1 MINRFSV
8 LFPIFFAAILA
19 FISYWVQVSVEN
31 ESEKRGNKLSNSPD
45 YFLTNFRTTQTESDG
60 SIRFILSAN
69 EMTHFAQD
77 DTTRLK
83 KPLFVRYKNNLPSSQ
98 IEGGVGLV
106 STDGEEVQIIDN
118 VKVARLET
126 ETKPKMELFTD
137 QLTVLPHKD
146 QAFTKRPIRIT
157 QDPKTIVNAIGMKY
171 DKKNGIM
178 TLLEKVRVHY
188 EKPAKKTN
196 LNTHPII
203 QNKNLKK

>member
-19 FISYWVQVSVEN
+19 FVSYWVQISVEN
-31 ESEKRGNKLSNSPD
+31 EKRENKLSNSPD
-45 YFLTNFRTTQTESDG
+45 YFLTNFKTIQTESDG

-83 KPLFVRYKNNLPSSQ
+83 KPLFVIYKNNLPSSR
-98 IEGGVGLV
+98 IEGGVGFV
-106 STDGEEVQIIDN
+106 SADGEEVKMIDN
-118 VKVARLET
+118 VKIARLGT

-137 QLTVLPHKD
+137 QLNILPNKD
-146 QAFTKRPIRIT
+146 QTFTKRPVRIT
-157 QDPKTIVNAIGMKY
+157 QDPKIVVNAIGMRY
-171 DKKNGIM
+171 DKKNGVM

-188 EKPAKKTN
+188 EKPVKKTN
-196 LNTHPII
+196 LNTYPVI
-203 QNKNLKK
+203 QNKSLKK

>member
-1 MINRFSV
+1 M
-8 LFPIFFAAILA
+8 
-19 FISYWVQVSVEN
+19 SVEN
-31 ESEKRGNKLSNSPD
+31 ENEKKGNKLSNSPD
-45 YFLTNFRTTQTESDG
+45 YFLTNFKTTQTEADG

-69 EMTHFAQD
+69 EMTHFGQD

-83 KPLFVRYKNNLPSSQ
+83 KPLFIRYKNNIPSSQ
-98 IEGGVGLV
+98 IEGGIGLV

-137 QLTVLPHKD
+137 QLTVLPNKD
-146 QAFTKRPIRIT
+146 QAMTKRPVRIT
-157 QDPKTIVNAIGMKY
+157 QDPKTVVNAIGMRY

-178 TLLEKVRVHY
+178 TLLQKVRVHY

-196 LNTHPII
+196 LNAHPII
-203 QNKNLKK
+203 QNKTIKK

>member
-19 FISYWVQVSVEN
+19 FISYWVQMSVEN
-31 ESEKRGNKLSNSPD
+31 ENEKKGNKLSNSPD
-45 YFLTNFRTTQTESDG
+45 YFLTNFKTTQTEADG

-69 EMTHFAQD
+69 EMTHFGQD

-83 KPLFVRYKNNLPSSQ
+83 KPLFIRYKNNIPSSQ
-98 IEGGVGLV
+98 IEGGIGLI

-126 ETKPKMELFTD
+126 ETKPKMELLTD
-137 QLTVLPHKD
+137 QLTVLPNKD
-146 QAFTKRPIRIT
+146 QAMTKRPVRIT
-157 QDPKTIVNAIGMKY
+157 QDPKTVVNAIGMRY

-178 TLLEKVRVHY
+178 TLLQKVRVHY

-196 LNTHPII
+196 LNAHPII
-203 QNKNLKK
+203 QNKTIKK

>member
-8 LFPIFFAAILA
+8 FFPIFFAAILA
-19 FISYWVQVSVEN
+19 FISYWVQISVEN

-45 YFLTNFRTTQTESDG
+45 YFLTNFKTTQTDSDG
-60 SIRFILSAN
+60 SIRFILSAS

-83 KPLFVRYKNNLPSSQ
+83 KPLFIRYKNNAPSSQ

-137 QLTVLPHKD
+137 QLTVLPNKD
-146 QAFTKRPIRIT
+146 QAFTKRPVRIT
-157 QDPKTIVNAIGMKY
+157 QDPKTVVNAIGMRY
-171 DKKNGIM
+171 DKKNGVM
-178 TLLEKVRVHY
+178 KLQEKVRVHY
-188 EKPAKKTN
+188 EKPIKKAN
-196 LNTHPII
+196 LNAQPII
-203 QNKNLKK
+203 QNKNPKK

>member
-45 YFLTNFRTTQTESDG
+45 YFLTNFKTTQTESDG

-118 VKVARLET
+118 IRVARLET

-146 QAFTKRPIRIT
+146 QAFTKRPVRIT

>member
-45 YFLTNFRTTQTESDG
+45 YFLTNFKTIQTESNG
-60 SIRFILSAN
+60 SIHFILSAN

-83 KPLFVRYKNNLPSSQ
+83 KPLFIRYKNNLPSSK
-98 IEGGVGLV
+98 IEGWIGLV
-106 STDGEEVQIIDN
+106 STNGEEVQIIDN
-118 VKVARLET
+118 VKVIRLET

-137 QLTVLPHKD
+137 QLTVLPNKD
-146 QAFTKRPIRIT
+146 QAFTKRPVRIT
-157 QDPKTIVNAIGMKY
+157 QDPKTVVNAIGMNY

-178 TLLEKVRVHY
+178 TLLGKVRVHY
-188 EKPAKKTN
+188 EKPVKKTN
-196 LNTHPII
+196 LNVHPII

>member
-8 LFPIFFAAILA
+8 LFPTLFAAILA

-45 YFLTNFRTTQTESDG
+45 YFLTNFKTTQTEPDG
-60 SIRFILSAN
+60 SVRFILSAN
-69 EMTHFAQD
+69 EMVHFAKD

-83 KPLFVRYKNNLPSSQ
+83 KPLFIRYKNNLPSSQ
-98 IEGGVGLV
+98 IEGGLGLV
-106 STDGEEVQIIDN
+106 STDGEEVRMIDN

-137 QLTVLPHKD
+137 QLIVLPHKD
-146 QAFTKRPIRIT
+146 QAFTKSPVRII
-157 QDPKTIVNAIGMKY
+157 QDPKTVVNAIGMKY
-171 DKKNGIM
+171 DKKNGII

-196 LNTHPII
+196 LTAHPII
-203 QNKNLKK
+203 QNKKLKK

>member
-8 LFPIFFAAILA
+8 LFPILFAAILA

-45 YFLTNFRTTQTESDG
+45 YFLTNFKTTQTESDG
-60 SIRFILSAN
+60 SIRFILLAN
-69 EMTHFAQD
+69 EMVHFTKD

-83 KPLFVRYKNNLPSSQ
+83 KPLFISYKNNLPSSQ

-146 QAFTKRPIRIT
+146 QAFTKRPVRIT
-157 QDPKTIVNAIGMKY
+157 QDPKTVGNAIGMKY
-171 DKKNGIM
+171 DKKNGII

-196 LNTHPII
+196 LNAHPII

>member
-8 LFPIFFAAILA
+8 LFPILFAAILA

-45 YFLTNFRTTQTESDG
+45 YFLTNFKTTQTESDG

-69 EMTHFAQD
+69 EMVHFNKD

-83 KPLFVRYKNNLPSSQ
+83 KPLFISYKNNLPSSQ
-98 IEGGVGLV
+98 IEGGVGFV

-146 QAFTKRPIRIT
+146 QAFTKRPVRIT
-157 QDPKTIVNAIGMKY
+157 QDPKTVVNAIGMKY
-171 DKKNGIM
+171 DKKNGII

-196 LNTHPII
+196 LNAHPII

>member
-19 FISYWVQVSVEN
+19 FISYWVQISVEN

-45 YFLTNFRTTQTESDG
+45 YFLTNFKTTQTEPDG
-60 SIRFILSAN
+60 SIRFILSAS
-69 EMTHFAQD
+69 EMTHFGQD

-83 KPLFVRYKNNLPSSQ
+83 KPLFIRYKNNVPSSQ

-137 QLTVLPHKD
+137 QLTVLPNKD
-146 QAFTKRPIRIT
+146 QAFTKRPVRIT
-157 QDPKTIVNAIGMKY
+157 QDPKTVVNAIGMRY

-188 EKPAKKTN
+188 EKPIKKTN
-196 LNTHPII
+196 LNTRPIT
-203 QNKNLKK
+203 QNKNPKK

>member
-19 FISYWVQVSVEN
+19 FISYWVQLSVEN
-31 ESEKRGNKLSNSPD
+31 GNENRGNKLSNSPD
-45 YFLTNFRTTQTESDG
+45 YFLTNFKTTQTEADG

-69 EMTHFAQD
+69 EMTHFGQD

-83 KPLFVRYKNNLPSSQ
+83 KPLFIRYKNNIPSSQ
-98 IEGGVGLV
+98 IEGGIGLV

-118 VKVARLET
+118 VKFARLET

-137 QLTVLPHKD
+137 QLTVLPNKD
-146 QAFTKRPIRIT
+146 QAMTKRPVRIT
-157 QDPKTIVNAIGMKY
+157 QDPKTVVNAIGMRY

-178 TLLEKVRVHY
+178 TLLQKVRVHY

-196 LNTHPII
+196 LNAHPII
-203 QNKNLKK
+203 QNKTIKK

>member
-45 YFLTNFRTTQTESDG
+45 YFLTNFKTIQTESNG
-60 SIRFILSAN
+60 SIHFILSAN

-83 KPLFVRYKNNLPSSQ
+83 KPLFIRYKNNLPSSK
-98 IEGGVGLV
+98 IEGRIGLV
-106 STDGEEVQIIDN
+106 STNGEEMQIIDN
-118 VKVARLET
+118 VKVVRLES

-137 QLTVLPHKD
+137 QLTVLPNKD
-146 QAFTKRPIRIT
+146 QAFTKRPVRIT
-157 QDPKTIVNAIGMKY
+157 QDPKTVVNAIGMNY

-178 TLLEKVRVHY
+178 TLLGKVRVHY
-188 EKPAKKTN
+188 EKPVKKTN
-196 LNTHPII
+196 LNVNPII

>member
-1 MINRFSV
+1 MINRLSV

-31 ESEKRGNKLSNSPD
+31 EGEKRGNKLSNSPD
-45 YFLTNFRTTQTESDG
+45 YFLTNFKTTQTETDG
-60 SIRFILSAN
+60 SVRFILSAN
-69 EMTHFAQD
+69 EMTHYVKD

-83 KPLFVRYKNNLPSSQ
+83 KPLFIKYKNNTPSSQ
-98 IEGGVGLV
+98 IESAVGLI
-106 STDGEEVQIIDN
+106 STDGEEVQMIDN

-137 QLTVLPHKD
+137 QLTILPGKD
-146 QAFTKRPIRIT
+146 QAFTKRPVRIT

-171 DKKNGIM
+171 DKKNGII
-178 TLLEKVRVHY
+178 TLLDKVRVHY
-188 EKPAKKTN
+188 EKPLKKTN
-196 LNTHPII
+196 LIARPII

>member
-8 LFPIFFAAILA
+8 LFPILFAAILA

-45 YFLTNFRTTQTESDG
+45 YFLTNFKTTQTESDG

-69 EMTHFAQD
+69 EMVHFTKD

-83 KPLFVRYKNNLPSSQ
+83 KPLFISYKNKLPSSQ

-106 STDGEEVQIIDN
+106 SSDGEEVQIIDN

-146 QAFTKRPIRIT
+146 QAFTKRPVRIT
-157 QDPKTIVNAIGMKY
+157 QDPKTVVNAIGMKY
-171 DKKNGIM
+171 DKKNGII

-196 LNTHPII
+196 LNAHPII

>member
-98 IEGGVGLV
+98 IEGGVGFV

-146 QAFTKRPIRIT
+146 QAFTNRPVRIT

>member
-8 LFPIFFAAILA
+8 LFPILFAAILA

-45 YFLTNFRTTQTESDG
+45 YFLTNFKTTQTESDG

-69 EMTHFAQD
+69 EMVHFTKD

-83 KPLFVRYKNNLPSSQ
+83 KPLFISYKNNLPSSQ

-146 QAFTKRPIRIT
+146 QAFTKRPVRIT
-157 QDPKTIVNAIGMKY
+157 QDPKTVVNAIGMKY
-171 DKKNGIM
+171 DKKNGII

-196 LNTHPII
+196 LNAHTII

>member
-8 LFPIFFAAILA
+8 LFPILFAAILA

-45 YFLTNFRTTQTESDG
+45 YFLTNFKTTQTESDG

-69 EMTHFAQD
+69 EMVHFNKD

-83 KPLFVRYKNNLPSSQ
+83 KPLFISYKNNLPSSQ
-98 IEGGVGLV
+98 IEGGVGFV
-106 STDGEEVQIIDN
+106 SNDGEEVQIIDN

-146 QAFTKRPIRIT
+146 QAFTKRPVRIT
-157 QDPKTIVNAIGMKY
+157 QDPKTVVNAIGMKY
-171 DKKNGIM
+171 DKKNGII

-196 LNTHPII
+196 LNAHPIM

>member
-8 LFPIFFAAILA
+8 FFPIFFAAILA
-19 FISYWVQVSVEN
+19 FISYWVQISVEN

-45 YFLTNFRTTQTESDG
+45 YFLTNFKTTQTDSDG
-60 SIRFILSAN
+60 SIRFILSAS

-83 KPLFVRYKNNLPSSQ
+83 KPLFIRYKNNAPSSQ

-106 STDGEEVQIIDN
+106 STDGEEVQIFDN

-137 QLTVLPHKD
+137 QLTVLPNKD
-146 QAFTKRPIRIT
+146 QAFTKRPVRIT
-157 QDPKTIVNAIGMKY
+157 QDPKTVVNAIGMRY
-171 DKKNGIM
+171 DKKNGVM
-178 TLLEKVRVHY
+178 KLLEKVRVHY
-188 EKPAKKTN
+188 EKPIKKTN
-196 LNTHPII
+196 LNTQPII
-203 QNKNLKK
+203 QNKNSKK

>member
-19 FISYWVQVSVEN
+19 FISYWVQISVEN

-45 YFLTNFRTTQTESDG
+45 YFLTNFKTTQTESDG

-69 EMTHFAQD
+69 EMTHFGQD

-83 KPLFVRYKNNLPSSQ
+83 KPLFIRYKNNVPSSQ

-137 QLTVLPHKD
+137 QLTVLPNKD
-146 QAFTKRPIRIT
+146 QAFTKRPVRIT
-157 QDPKTIVNAIGMKY
+157 QDPKTVVNAIGMRY

-188 EKPAKKTN
+188 EKPIKKTN
-196 LNTHPII
+196 LNTRSIT
-203 QNKNLKK
+203 QNKNPKK

>member
-45 YFLTNFRTTQTESDG
+45 YFLTNFKTIQTGSNG
-60 SIRFILSAN
+60 SIHFILSAN

-83 KPLFVRYKNNLPSSQ
+83 KPLFIRYKNNVPSSK
-98 IEGGVGLV
+98 IEGGIGLV
-106 STDGEEVQIIDN
+106 SADGEEVQIIDN
-118 VKVARLET
+118 VKVVRLES

-137 QLTVLPHKD
+137 QLTVLPNKD
-146 QAFTKRPIRIT
+146 QAFTKRPVRIT
-157 QDPKTIVNAIGMKY
+157 QDPKTVVNAIGMNY

-178 TLLEKVRVHY
+178 TLLSKVRVHY
-188 EKPAKKTN
+188 EKPVKKTN
-196 LNTHPII
+196 LNVNPII

>member
-8 LFPIFFAAILA
+8 FFPIFFAAILA
-19 FISYWVQVSVEN
+19 FISYWVQISVEN

-45 YFLTNFRTTQTESDG
+45 YFLTNFKTTQTDSDG
-60 SIRFILSAN
+60 SIRFILSAS

-83 KPLFVRYKNNLPSSQ
+83 KPLFIRYKNNAPSSQ

-137 QLTVLPHKD
+137 QLTVLPNKD
-146 QAFTKRPIRIT
+146 QAFTKRPVRIT
-157 QDPKTIVNAIGMKY
+157 QDPKTVVNAIGMRY
-171 DKKNGIM
+171 DKKNGVM
-178 TLLEKVRVHY
+178 KLLEKVRVHY
-188 EKPAKKTN
+188 EKPIKKAN
-196 LNTHPII
+196 LNAQPII
-203 QNKNLKK
+203 QNKNPKK

>member
-8 LFPIFFAAILA
+8 FFPIFFAAILA
-19 FISYWVQVSVEN
+19 FISYWVQISVEN

-45 YFLTNFRTTQTESDG
+45 YFLTNFKTTQTDSDG
-60 SIRFILSAN
+60 SIRFILSAS

-83 KPLFVRYKNNLPSSQ
+83 KPLFIRYKNNAPSSQ

-106 STDGEEVQIIDN
+106 SIDGEEVQIIDN

-137 QLTVLPHKD
+137 QLTVLPNKD
-146 QAFTKRPIRIT
+146 QAFTKRPVRIT
-157 QDPKTIVNAIGMKY
+157 QAPKTVVNAIGMRY
-171 DKKNGIM
+171 DKKNGVM
-178 TLLEKVRVHY
+178 KLLEKVRVHY
-188 EKPAKKTN
+188 EKPIKKTN
-196 LNTHPII
+196 LNTQPII
-203 QNKNLKK
+203 QNKNSKK

>member
-8 LFPIFFAAILA
+8 LFPILFAAILA

-45 YFLTNFRTTQTESDG
+45 YFLTNFKTTQTESDG

-69 EMTHFAQD
+69 EMVHFNKD

-83 KPLFVRYKNNLPSSQ
+83 KPLFISYKNNLPSSQ
-98 IEGGVGLV
+98 IEGGVGFV
-106 STDGEEVQIIDN
+106 SADGEEVQIIDN

-146 QAFTKRPIRIT
+146 QAFTKRPVRIT
-157 QDPKTIVNAIGMKY
+157 QDPKTVVNAIGMKY
-171 DKKNGIM
+171 DKKNGII

-196 LNTHPII
+196 LNAHPIM

>member
-8 LFPIFFAAILA
+8 LFPTLFAAILA

-45 YFLTNFRTTQTESDG
+45 YFLTNFKTTQTESDG

-146 QAFTKRPIRIT
+146 QAFTKRPVRIT

>member
-19 FISYWVQVSVEN
+19 FISYWVQISVEN

-45 YFLTNFRTTQTESDG
+45 YFLTNFKTTQTESDG

-69 EMTHFAQD
+69 EMTHFGQD

-83 KPLFVRYKNNLPSSQ
+83 KPLFIRYKNNVPSSQ

-137 QLTVLPHKD
+137 QLTVLPNKD
-146 QAFTKRPIRIT
+146 QAFTKRPVRIT
-157 QDPKTIVNAIGMKY
+157 QDPKTVVNAIGMRY

-188 EKPAKKTN
+188 EKPIKKTN
-196 LNTHPII
+196 LNTRPIT
-203 QNKNLKK
+203 QNKSPKK

>member
-19 FISYWVQVSVEN
+19 FISYWVQISVEN

-45 YFLTNFRTTQTESDG
+45 YFLTNFKTTQTESDG

-69 EMTHFAQD
+69 EMTHFGKD

-83 KPLFVRYKNNLPSSQ
+83 KPFFIRYKNNVPSSR
-98 IEGGVGLV
+98 IEGGIGLV

-137 QLTVLPHKD
+137 QLTLLPNKD
-146 QAFTKRPIRIT
+146 QAFTKRPVRIT
-157 QDPKTIVNAIGMKY
+157 QDPKTVVNAIGMRY

-188 EKPAKKTN
+188 EKPIKKIN
-196 LNTHPII
+196 LNTRPIT
-203 QNKNLKK
+203 QNKNPKK

>member
-19 FISYWVQVSVEN
+19 FISYWVQISVEN

-45 YFLTNFRTTQTESDG
+45 YFLTNFKTTQTESDG

-69 EMTHFAQD
+69 EMTHFGQD

-83 KPLFVRYKNNLPSSQ
+83 KPLLIRYKNNVPSSQ

-137 QLTVLPHKD
+137 QLTVLPNKD
-146 QAFTKRPIRIT
+146 QAFTKRPVRIT
-157 QDPKTIVNAIGMKY
+157 QDPKTVVNAIGMRY

-188 EKPAKKTN
+188 EKPIKKTN
-196 LNTHPII
+196 LNAHPII

>member
-1 MINRFSV
+1 MINRFSA

-31 ESEKRGNKLSNSPD
+31 ENEKRGNKLSNSPD
-45 YFLTNFRTTQTESDG
+45 YFLTNFKTTQTESDG

-69 EMTHFAQD
+69 EMTHFGQD

-83 KPLFVRYKNNLPSSQ
+83 KPLFIRYKNNTPSSR
-98 IEGGVGLV
+98 IEGAVGLV

-118 VKVARLET
+118 VKAARFET

-137 QLTVLPHKD
+137 QLTILPNKNK
-146 QAFTKRPIRIT
+146 AFTKRPVRIT
-157 QDPKTIVNAIGMKY
+157 QDPKTVVNAIGMRY

-178 TLLEKVRVHY
+178 TLLQKVRVHY

-196 LNTHPII
+196 VNTHPII
-203 QNKNLKK
+203 QNKTIKK

>member
-19 FISYWVQVSVEN
+19 FISYWVQMSVEN
-31 ESEKRGNKLSNSPD
+31 ENEKKGNKLSNSPD
-45 YFLTNFRTTQTESDG
+45 YFLTNFKTTQTEADG

-69 EMTHFAQD
+69 EMTHFGQD

-83 KPLFVRYKNNLPSSQ
+83 KPLFIRYKNNIPSSQ
-98 IEGGVGLV
+98 IEGGIGLV

-118 VKVARLET
+118 VKVARLKT

-137 QLTVLPHKD
+137 QLTVLPNKD
-146 QAFTKRPIRIT
+146 QAMTKRPVRIT
-157 QDPKTIVNAIGMKY
+157 QDPKTVVNAIGMRY

-178 TLLEKVRVHY
+178 TLLQKVRVHY

-196 LNTHPII
+196 LNAHPII
-203 QNKNLKK
+203 QNKTIKK

>member
-19 FISYWVQVSVEN
+19 FISYWVQMSVEN
-31 ESEKRGNKLSNSPD
+31 ENEKKGNKLSNSPD
-45 YFLTNFRTTQTESDG
+45 YFLTNFKTTQTEADG

-69 EMTHFAQD
+69 EMTHFRQD
-77 DTTRLK
+77 DTTRLN
-83 KPLFVRYKNNLPSSQ
+83 KPLFIRYKNNIPSSQ
-98 IEGGVGLV
+98 IEGGIGLV

-137 QLTVLPHKD
+137 QLTVLPNKD
-146 QAFTKRPIRIT
+146 QAMTKRPVRIT
-157 QDPKTIVNAIGMKY
+157 QDPKTVVNAIGMRY

-178 TLLEKVRVHY
+178 TLLQKVRGHY

-196 LNTHPII
+196 LNAHPII
-203 QNKNLKK
+203 QNKIIKK

>member
-45 YFLTNFRTTQTESDG
+45 YFLTNFKTTQTESNG
-60 SIRFILSAN
+60 SIHFILSAN
-69 EMTHFAQD
+69 EMTHYPQD

-83 KPLFVRYKNNLPSSQ
+83 KPLFIRYKNNVPSSK
-98 IEGGVGLV
+98 IEGGIGLV

-137 QLTVLPHKD
+137 QLTILPNKD
-146 QAFTKRPIRIT
+146 QAFTKRPVRIT
-157 QDPKTIVNAIGMKY
+157 QDPKTVVNAIGMNY

-178 TLLEKVRVHY
+178 TLLTRVRVHY
-188 EKPAKKTN
+188 EKPVKKNN
-196 LNTHPII
+196 LNVQPIT

>member
-8 LFPIFFAAILA
+8 FFPIFFAAILA
-19 FISYWVQVSVEN
+19 FISYWVQISVEN

-45 YFLTNFRTTQTESDG
+45 YFLTNFKTTQTDSDG
-60 SIRFILSAN
+60 SIRFILSAS

-83 KPLFVRYKNNLPSSQ
+83 KPLFIRYKNNAPSSR

-137 QLTVLPHKD
+137 QLTVLPNKD
-146 QAFTKRPIRIT
+146 QAFTKRPVRIT
-157 QDPKTIVNAIGMKY
+157 QDPKTVVNAIGMRY
-171 DKKNGIM
+171 DKKNGVM
-178 TLLEKVRVHY
+178 KLLEKVRVHY
-188 EKPAKKTN
+188 EKPIKKTN
-196 LNTHPII
+196 LNAQPII
-203 QNKNLKK
+203 QNKNPKK

>member
-8 LFPIFFAAILA
+8 FFPIFFAAILA
-19 FISYWVQVSVEN
+19 FISYWVQISVEN

-45 YFLTNFRTTQTESDG
+45 YFLTNFKTTQTDSDG
-60 SIRFILSAN
+60 SIRFILSAS

-83 KPLFVRYKNNLPSSQ
+83 KPLFIRYKNNAPSSQ

-137 QLTVLPHKD
+137 QLTVLPNKD
-146 QAFTKRPIRIT
+146 QAFTKRPVRIT
-157 QDPKTIVNAIGMKY
+157 QAPKTVVNAIGMRY
-171 DKKNGIM
+171 DKKNGVM
-178 TLLEKVRVHY
+178 KLLEKVRVHY
-188 EKPAKKTN
+188 EKPIKKTN
-196 LNTHPII
+196 LNAQPII
-203 QNKNLKK
+203 QNKNPKK

>member
-1 MINRFSV
+1 
-8 LFPIFFAAILA
+8 
-19 FISYWVQVSVEN
+19 
-31 ESEKRGNKLSNSPD
+31 
-45 YFLTNFRTTQTESDG
+45 
-60 SIRFILSAN
+60 
-69 EMTHFAQD
+69 MTHFAQD

-137 QLTVLPHKD
+137 QLTLLPHKD
-146 QAFTKRPIRIT
+146 QVFTKRPVRIT